1 MAPVMASRMML
12 CRPGSRHP
20 WAQIRELDPFWRE
33 SGVFRPV
40 GTASD
45 VIPCDCEE
53 GDLEEVFFHDGET
66 YIQCR
71 RSGRLI
77 PIEAEMR
84 FDWRLD
90 GETLARLLAD
100 ALDCRDCAPAPLL
113 ASRLWKLQPLK
124 HYLGGINRD
133 MYFAPNMAWNMEEV
147 YYEALPRGS
156 TQAVLLHGSSGFIQ
170 DGRFPR
176 DRCFCIGDFFGLDA
190 GRLVVDRAGL
200 DGRLGADKKEAAKA
214 KPKLTTNEKRLEKDI
229 LDYLREIQVADE
241 SGRRYAEERGRPYE
255 EPGRIKLTD
264 LAKAVGALKGTV
276 SKFLAKAMDINK
288 EIAVLWETYGVPSKA
303 KKGSRK
309 TGKRDRF
316 ERYNDEVDY
325 GGDEDGCGAVVT

>member
-1 MAPVMASRMML
+1 MA
-12 CRPGSRHP
+12 
-20 WAQIRELDPFWRE
+20 D
-33 SGVFRPV
+33 
-40 GTASD
+40 
-45 VIPCDCEE
+45 
-53 GDLEEVFFHDGET
+53 
-66 YIQCR
+66 
-71 RSGRLI
+71 
-77 PIEAEMR
+77 
-84 FDWRLD
+84 
-90 GETLARLLAD
+90 
-100 ALDCRDCAPAPLL
+100 
-113 ASRLWKLQPLK
+113 RLWKLQPLK

-147 YYEALPRGS
+147 YEALPRGS

-214 KPKLTTNEKRLEKDI
+214 KPKLTTNEKRREKDI